1 MFEKFNELKLFLI
14 NTNKEHKNA
23 ESLFTIMLSLIF
35 MAPTILAIMSHT
47 YFLLFAAMPIL
58 SFLLYEFSVI
68 ENKKDNYLKD
78 RNEEKLTQD
87 FLLKNKQTL
96 NSYYELIQELK
107 LAIFI
112 LQIKNEETKDG
123 LNLIKEHHSIM
134 RMLTEEIFY
143 NQEVLRK
150 SELEPMPSKVEEKFS
165 QNNKMIFNTFKE
177 LIKTLISK
185 NYYLNNSELNK
196 LMNLTHTEKEEL
208 IKLLESNMK
217 NQEKEELEKATNFES
232 SFNVN
237 QENLTHKKQLAL

>member
-185 NYYLNNSELNK
+185 NYYLNRTSKEDIP
-196 LMNLTHTEKEEL
+196 LTHRDLINEEALLYCSIVEKILLQKYEQVINQFNLSEED
-208 IKLLESNMK
+208 KSLLLSI
-217 NQEKEELEKATNFES
+217 
-232 SFNVN
+232 V
-237 QENLTHKKQLAL
+237 